1 MATLHGHPRWSFHLC
16 TLAQG
21 FLHCRGAKG
30 GKWSQEDRA
39 VISEC
44 HSRTRLLSGSM
55 TRGSRQGHWSR
66 DQQPKG
72 KLSPCGCREAA
83 QVSREDLDVKGFLS
97 TSRQLF
103 KFMGVWGLLVLV
115 LVWLS
120 LSHPAFLSMIQRPTG
135 LISWSGFLIRKAV
148 ELRGGPLKPQLSLPG
163 MSTFYS
169 GVQVHVRVPLLLVC
183 ASLKTADRMAQ
194 IFGSL
199 TTQRQAWLHFQNPG
213 FSLIWPS
220 KLWAFREYW

>member
-1 MATLHGHPRWSFHLC
+1 MLLSAVHLVSVLQVEHSWRHFMDILGGVSICAHLLRASSTAAVPR
-16 TLAQG
+16 
-21 FLHCRGAKG
+21 G

-135 LISWSGFLIRKAV
+135 LIS
-148 ELRGGPLKPQLSLPG
+148 
-163 MSTFYS
+163 
-169 GVQVHVRVPLLLVC
+169 
-183 ASLKTADRMAQ
+183 
-194 IFGSL
+194 
-199 TTQRQAWLHFQNPG
+199 
-213 FSLIWPS
+213 
-220 KLWAFREYW
+220 

>member
-1 MATLHGHPRWSFHLC
+1 MEIGFTFYGAQSPGLGSSLEVSLIRLVTIGCTHSAIITSQGLCATVCSAFGQCSASGAFMATLHGHPRWSFHLC

-135 LISWSGFLIRKAV
+135 LIS
-148 ELRGGPLKPQLSLPG
+148 
-163 MSTFYS
+163 
-169 GVQVHVRVPLLLVC
+169 
-183 ASLKTADRMAQ
+183 
-194 IFGSL
+194 
-199 TTQRQAWLHFQNPG
+199 
-213 FSLIWPS
+213 
-220 KLWAFREYW
+220 